1 MAKDDNYYPPKT
13 LKNTV
18 RAPYNFVPFTE
29 RQPFM
34 RYTDVSKLPA
44 HDELRAELLTGEI
57 HLTLTAET
65 PVFVSDG
72 QENADFFR
80 GANGNYMIP
89 GSTIRGMAR
98 ENMQILGDGLVLKD
112 EDLEDYQIYYR
123 EIAGTG
129 TRKPLRKYYQD
140 TLGVKPE
147 KTKSGKSISIP
158 HNINA
163 GYLVREN
170 GLYRIYPLPKET
182 PVLRVSRDLTE
193 KVFGKEKYACTE
205 AVAYESDG
213 KNVTALYRPENAP
226 ADKERGILL
235 FTGKPVQKENHLYVF
250 PPIDRDQHGID
261 ISEADR
267 LSYQADCEARKNTAK
282 AYQEFWKLPE
292 EGQSK
297 PVFYVNYDGHIY
309 FGMARYLRIGHSHSI
324 AEGLPERFRKM
335 QKRITSQNE
344 LPLDYPHAIL
354 GFTHNFKDENKKS
367 SNTSYRSRVSFG
379 DFEMQS
385 KPEKRGTFK
394 TVLGEPKP
402 SYFPSYTVNGQHYS
416 EDFRLR
422 GFKQYWLKK
431 ANAPEPPN
439 DNENVPAIMRPMP
452 EKSVFSGT
460 IRFKNLEKD
469 ELGLLLWSLVLNDGC
484 YQSIGMGKPYGFGRM
499 SVKLD
504 SLRLFDFA
512 ALYSASGFESAGRT
526 AECKPFIQAY
536 KQFMNDNK
544 SKTAPEMDDRPEI
557 KDFFYLKKTIRE
569 DTEMVDYL
577 TIDQKKEPKRL
588 LFKDMH
594 YPLPSVAELREEAEK
609 DAPKYDSMDDALA
622 ALFSK
627 RGTQNNSS
635 NNGKPSKKKKK

>member
-13 LKNTV
+13 LENTV

-44 HDELRAELLTGEI
+44 HDKLCAELLTGEI

-89 GSTIRGMAR
+89 GSTIRGMVR

-112 EDLEDYQIYYR
+112 EDLEDLMLTYR
-123 EIAGTG
+123 EVAGVG
-129 TRKPLRKYYQD
+129 VKEKLRKHYHEE
-140 TLGVKPE
+140 VINKCKP
-147 KTKSGKSISIP
+147 
-158 HNINA
+158 
-163 GYLVREN
+163 GYLVKEN
-170 GLYRIYPLPKET
+170 GEYIIVHVPERKVKKLKYKDAQKQYGDGN
-182 PVLRVSRDLTE
+182 DLIGCVK
-193 KVFGKEKYACTE
+193 KVPCGTDQGMGMLLCPGKSVQDKKDVYLFPPFDSQQDIELLSQEDILFYLKDCE
-205 AVAYESDG
+205 DR
-213 KNVTALYRPENAP
+213 KNVA
-226 ADKERGILL
+226 KE
-235 FTGKPVQKENHLYVF
+235 
-250 PPIDRDQHGID
+250 
-261 ISEADR
+261 
-267 LSYQADCEARKNTAK
+267 YQN
-282 AYQEFWKLPE
+282 FWKLPE
-292 EGQSK
+292 GGEPK
-297 PVFYVNYDGHIY
+297 PVFYVRYGEHIF
-309 FGMARYLRIGHSHSI
+309 FGMTKTPRVRYKKSL
-324 AEGLPERFRKM
+324 AAGLPSYQRTHYRKM
-335 QKRITSQNE
+335 QQNNE

-385 KPEKRGTFK
+385 EPEKRVTYK

-460 IRFKNLEKD
+460 IRFKNLKED
-469 ELGLLLWSLVLNDGC
+469 ELGLLLWSLVLNEGC

-504 SLRLFDFA
+504 NLRLFDFA

-526 AECKPFIQAY
+526 AEYKPFIQAY

-588 LFKDMH
+588 LFKEMY

-609 DAPKYDSMDDALA
+609 DAPKYDSAEDATA
-622 ALFSK
+622 ALLLKFGAK
-627 RGTQNNSS
+627 THSS
-635 NNGKPSKKKKK
+635 NTGKSSKKKKK

>member
-29 RQPFM
+29 RRPFM
-34 RYTDVSKLPA
+34 RYTDVSQLPA
-44 HDELRAELLTGEI
+44 HDELCAELNTGEI

-72 QENADFFR
+72 QKDADFFR

-112 EDLEDYQIYYR
+112 EDLEDLMLTYR
-123 EIAGTG
+123 EVAGVG
-129 TRKPLRKYYQD
+129 VKAELRKHYHEEVID
-140 TLGVKPE
+140 KCKP
-147 KTKSGKSISIP
+147 
-158 HNINA
+158 
-163 GYLVREN
+163 GYLVKEN
-170 GLYRIYPLPKET
+170 GEYIIVHVPERKVKKLKYKDAQKQYGDGG
-182 PVLRVSRDLTE
+182 DLIGCIK
-193 KVFGKEKYACTE
+193 KVPCGTDQGMGMLLCPGKSVQDKKDVYLFPPFDTQQEIELLSQEDILFYLKDCE
-205 AVAYESDG
+205 DR
-213 KNVTALYRPENAP
+213 KNVA
-226 ADKERGILL
+226 KE
-235 FTGKPVQKENHLYVF
+235 
-250 PPIDRDQHGID
+250 
-261 ISEADR
+261 
-267 LSYQADCEARKNTAK
+267 YQD
-282 AYQEFWKLPE
+282 FWKLPE
-292 EGQSK
+292 DGEPK
-297 PVFYVNYDGHIY
+297 PVFYVRYDEHIF
-309 FGMARYLRIGHSHSI
+309 FGMTKTLRVRYKKSL
-324 AEGLPERFRKM
+324 AEGLPSYQRTQYRKM
-335 QKRITSQNE
+335 RQNNE

-354 GFTHNFKDENKKS
+354 GFTHDFKDAYGKK

-460 IRFKNLEKD
+460 IRFKNLKKD

-499 SVKLD
+499 SVRLD
-504 SLRLFDFA
+504 SLRLFDFT

-536 KQFMNDNK
+536 KQFMNDHK
-544 SKTAPEMDDRPEI
+544 LKTAPEMDDRPEI

-588 LFKDMH
+588 LFKDMY

-635 NNGKPSKKKKK
+635 NSGRPSKKKKK

>member
-13 LKNTV
+13 LENTV

-44 HDELRAELLTGEI
+44 HDELCADLLTGEI

-72 QENADFFR
+72 QKNADFFR

-89 GSTIRGMAR
+89 GSTIRGMVR

-112 EDLEDYQIYYR
+112 EDLEDLMLTYR
-123 EIAGTG
+123 EVAGVG
-129 TRKPLRKYYQD
+129 VKEKLRKHYHEEVID
-140 TLGVKPE
+140 KCKP
-147 KTKSGKSISIP
+147 
-158 HNINA
+158 
-163 GYLVREN
+163 GYLVKEN
-170 GLYRIYPLPKET
+170 GEYIIVHVPERKVKKLKYKDAQKQYGDGN
-182 PVLRVSRDLTE
+182 DLIGCVK
-193 KVFGKEKYACTE
+193 KVPCGTDQGMGMLLCPGKSVQDKKDVYLFPPFDSQQDIELLSQEDILFYLKDCE
-205 AVAYESDG
+205 DR
-213 KNVTALYRPENAP
+213 KNVA
-226 ADKERGILL
+226 KE
-235 FTGKPVQKENHLYVF
+235 
-250 PPIDRDQHGID
+250 
-261 ISEADR
+261 
-267 LSYQADCEARKNTAK
+267 YQN
-282 AYQEFWKLPE
+282 FWKLPE
-292 EGQSK
+292 GGEPK
-297 PVFYVNYDGHIY
+297 PVFYVRYGEHIF
-309 FGMARYLRIGHSHSI
+309 FGMTKTPRVRYKKSL
-324 AEGLPERFRKM
+324 AAGLPSYQRTHYRKM
-335 QKRITSQNE
+335 QQNNE

-385 KPEKRGTFK
+385 EPEKRVTYK

-460 IRFKNLEKD
+460 IRFKNLKED

-504 SLRLFDFA
+504 KLRLFDFA

-526 AECKPFIQAY
+526 AEYKPFIRAY
-536 KQFMNDNK
+536 KQFMNDH
-544 SKTAPEMDDRPEI
+544 KTKTVPEVDDRPEI

-588 LFKDMH
+588 LFKEMY

-609 DAPKYDSMDDALA
+609 DAPKYDSAEDATA
-622 ALFSK
+622 ALLLKFGAK
-627 RGTQNNSS
+627 THSS
-635 NNGKPSKKKKK
+635 NTGKSSKKKKK

>member
-1 MAKDDNYYPPKT
+1 MTKT
-13 LKNTV
+13 PRV
-18 RAPYNFVPFTE
+18 RYKKSLAAG
-29 RQPFM
+29 
-34 RYTDVSKLPA
+34 LP
-44 HDELRAELLTGEI
+44 
-57 HLTLTAET
+57 
-65 PVFVSDG
+65 
-72 QENADFFR
+72 
-80 GANGNYMIP
+80 
-89 GSTIRGMAR
+89 
-98 ENMQILGDGLVLKD
+98 
-112 EDLEDYQIYYR
+112 
-123 EIAGTG
+123 
-129 TRKPLRKYYQD
+129 
-140 TLGVKPE
+140 
-147 KTKSGKSISIP
+147 
-158 HNINA
+158 
-163 GYLVREN
+163 
-170 GLYRIYPLPKET
+170 
-182 PVLRVSRDLTE
+182 
-193 KVFGKEKYACTE
+193 
-205 AVAYESDG
+205 
-213 KNVTALYRPENAP
+213 
-226 ADKERGILL
+226 
-235 FTGKPVQKENHLYVF
+235 
-250 PPIDRDQHGID
+250 
-261 ISEADR
+261 
-267 LSYQADCEARKNTAK
+267 SYQRTQ
-282 AYQEFWKLPE
+282 Y
-292 EGQSK
+292 
-297 PVFYVNYDGHIY
+297 
-309 FGMARYLRIGHSHSI
+309 
-324 AEGLPERFRKM
+324 RKM
-335 QKRITSQNE
+335 QQNNE

-354 GFTHNFKDENKKS
+354 GFTHDFKDEYGKK

-385 KPEKRGTFK
+385 EPEKRGTFK

-431 ANAPEPPN
+431 ANAPEPSN

-512 ALYSASGFESAGRT
+512 KLYSVSGFESAGRT

-588 LFKDMH
+588 LFEKMD
-594 YPLPSVAELREEAEK
+594 YPLPAVAELREKAEK
-609 DAPKYDSMDDALA
+609 DAPKYDSAEDATA
-622 ALFSK
+622 ALLLKFGAK
-627 RGTQNNSS
+627 TNSS
-635 NNGKPSKKKKK
+635 NTGKSSKKKKK

>member
-13 LKNTV
+13 LENTV

-44 HDELRAELLTGEI
+44 HDELCAELLTGEI

-65 PVFVSDG
+65 PVFVADG
-72 QENADFFR
+72 QKNADFFR

-89 GSTIRGMAR
+89 GSTIRGMVR

-112 EDLEDYQIYYR
+112 EDLEDLMLTYR
-123 EIAGTG
+123 EVAGVG
-129 TRKPLRKYYQD
+129 VKEKLRKHYHEEVID
-140 TLGVKPE
+140 KCKP
-147 KTKSGKSISIP
+147 
-158 HNINA
+158 
-163 GYLVREN
+163 GYLVKEN
-170 GLYRIYPLPKET
+170 GEYIIVHVPERKVKKLKYKDAQKQYGDGN
-182 PVLRVSRDLTE
+182 DLIGCVK
-193 KVFGKEKYACTE
+193 KVPCGIDQGMGMLLCPGKSVQDKKDVYLFPPFDSQQDIELLSQEDILFYLKDCE
-205 AVAYESDG
+205 DR
-213 KNVTALYRPENAP
+213 KNVA
-226 ADKERGILL
+226 KE
-235 FTGKPVQKENHLYVF
+235 
-250 PPIDRDQHGID
+250 
-261 ISEADR
+261 
-267 LSYQADCEARKNTAK
+267 YQN
-282 AYQEFWKLPE
+282 FWKLPE
-292 EGQSK
+292 GGEPK
-297 PVFYVNYDGHIY
+297 PVFYVRYGEHIF
-309 FGMARYLRIGHSHSI
+309 FGMTKTPRVRYKKSL
-324 AEGLPERFRKM
+324 AAGLPSYQRTHYRKM
-335 QKRITSQNE
+335 QQNNE

-385 KPEKRGTFK
+385 EPEKRVTYK

-499 SVKLD
+499 SVELD

-609 DAPKYDSMDDALA
+609 DAPKYDSAEDATA
-622 ALFSK
+622 ALLLKFGAK
-627 RGTQNNSS
+627 TNSP
-635 NNGKPSKKKKK
+635 NTGKSSKKKKK

>member
-34 RYTDVSKLPA
+34 RYTDVSQLPA
-44 HDELRAELLTGEI
+44 HDELCAELNTGEI

-72 QENADFFR
+72 QEQADFFR

-112 EDLEDYQIYYR
+112 EDLEDLMLTYR
-123 EIAGTG
+123 EVAGVG
-129 TRKPLRKYYQD
+129 VKAELRKHYHEEVID
-140 TLGVKPE
+140 KCKP
-147 KTKSGKSISIP
+147 
-158 HNINA
+158 
-163 GYLVREN
+163 GYLVKEN
-170 GLYRIYPLPKET
+170 GEYIIVHVPERKVKKLKYKDAQKQYGDGG
-182 PVLRVSRDLTE
+182 DLIGCIK
-193 KVFGKEKYACTE
+193 KVPCGTDQGMGMLMCPGKSVQDKKDVYLFPPFDSQQEIELLSQEDILFYWKDCE
-205 AVAYESDG
+205 DR
-213 KNVTALYRPENAP
+213 KNVA
-226 ADKERGILL
+226 KE
-235 FTGKPVQKENHLYVF
+235 
-250 PPIDRDQHGID
+250 
-261 ISEADR
+261 
-267 LSYQADCEARKNTAK
+267 YQD
-282 AYQEFWKLPE
+282 FWKLPE
-292 EGQSK
+292 DGEPK
-297 PVFYVNYDGHIY
+297 PVFYVRYDEHIF
-309 FGMARYLRIGHSHSI
+309 FGMTKTPRVRYKKSL
-324 AEGLPERFRKM
+324 AEGLPSYQRTQYRKM
-335 QKRITSQNE
+335 QQNNE

-354 GFTHNFKDENKKS
+354 GFTHDFKDAYGKK

-385 KPEKRGTFK
+385 EPEKRGTFK

-431 ANAPEPPN
+431 ANAPEPTN

-460 IRFKNLEKD
+460 IRFKNLKKD

-499 SVKLD
+499 SVRLD

-536 KQFMNDNK
+536 KQFMNENK
-544 SKTAPEMDDRPEI
+544 LKTAPEMDDRPEI

-588 LFKDMH
+588 LFKDMY

-635 NNGKPSKKKKK
+635 NSGKPSKKKKK

>member
-13 LKNTV
+13 LENTV

-44 HDELRAELLTGEI
+44 HDKLCAELLTGEI

-89 GSTIRGMAR
+89 GSTIRGMVR

-112 EDLEDYQIYYR
+112 EDLEDLMLTYR
-123 EIAGTG
+123 EVAGIG
-129 TRKPLRKYYQD
+129 VKEKLRKHYHEE
-140 TLGVKPE
+140 VINKCKP
-147 KTKSGKSISIP
+147 
-158 HNINA
+158 
-163 GYLVREN
+163 GYLVKEN
-170 GLYRIYPLPKET
+170 GEYIIVHVPERKVKKLKYKDAQKQYGDGN
-182 PVLRVSRDLTE
+182 DLIGCVK
-193 KVFGKEKYACTE
+193 KVPCGTDQGMGMLLCPGKSVQDKKDVYLFPPFDSQQDIELLSQEDILFYLKDCE
-205 AVAYESDG
+205 DR
-213 KNVTALYRPENAP
+213 KNVA
-226 ADKERGILL
+226 KE
-235 FTGKPVQKENHLYVF
+235 
-250 PPIDRDQHGID
+250 
-261 ISEADR
+261 
-267 LSYQADCEARKNTAK
+267 YQN
-282 AYQEFWKLPE
+282 FWKLPE
-292 EGQSK
+292 GGEPK
-297 PVFYVNYDGHIY
+297 PVFYVRYGEHIF
-309 FGMARYLRIGHSHSI
+309 FGMTKTPRVRYKKSL
-324 AEGLPERFRKM
+324 AAGLPSYQRTHYRKM
-335 QKRITSQNE
+335 QQNNE

-385 KPEKRGTFK
+385 EPEKRVTYK

-460 IRFKNLEKD
+460 IRFKNLKED

-504 SLRLFDFA
+504 KLRLFDFA
-512 ALYSASGFESAGRT
+512 ALYAASGFESAGRT
-526 AECKPFIQAY
+526 AECKPFIRAY
-536 KQFMNDNK
+536 KQFMNDH
-544 SKTAPEMDDRPEI
+544 KTKTVPEVDDRPEI

-588 LFKDMH
+588 LFKEMY

-609 DAPKYDSMDDALA
+609 DAPKYDSAEDATA
-622 ALFSK
+622 ALLLKFGAK
-627 RGTQNNSS
+627 THSS
-635 NNGKPSKKKKK
+635 NTGKSSKKKKK

>member
-13 LKNTV
+13 LENTV

-44 HDELRAELLTGEI
+44 HDKLCAELLTGEI

-89 GSTIRGMAR
+89 GSTIRGMVR

-123 EIAGTG
+123 EIAGKG
-129 TRKPLRKYYQD
+129 ARKPLRKYYQD

-147 KTKSGKSISIP
+147 KARSGKSISIP

-182 PVLRVSRDLTE
+182 PVLRVSRELTE

-213 KNVTALYRPENAP
+213 KNVTALYQAENAP
-226 ADKERGILL
+226 AHKECGILL

-344 LPLDYPHAIL
+344 LPLDYPHAVL
-354 GFTHNFKDENKKS
+354 GFTHHFKDENKKS
-367 SNTSYRSRVSFG
+367 CNTSYRSRVSFG

-385 KPEKRGTFK
+385 EPEKRVTYK

-460 IRFKNLEKD
+460 IRFKNLEED

-504 SLRLFDFA
+504 KLRLFDFA

-526 AECKPFIQAY
+526 AECKPFIRAY
-536 KQFMNDNK
+536 KQFMNDH
-544 SKTAPEMDDRPEI
+544 KTKTVPEVDDRPEI

-588 LFKDMH
+588 LFKEMY

-609 DAPKYDSMDDALA
+609 DAPKYDSAEDATA
-622 ALFSK
+622 ALLLKFGAK
-627 RGTQNNSS
+627 THSS
-635 NNGKPSKKKKK
+635 NTGKSSKKKKK

>member
-13 LKNTV
+13 LENTV

-44 HDELRAELLTGEI
+44 HDKLCAELLTGEI

-89 GSTIRGMAR
+89 GSTIRGMVR

-112 EDLEDYQIYYR
+112 EDLEDLMLTYR
-123 EIAGTG
+123 EVAGIG
-129 TRKPLRKYYQD
+129 VKEKLRKHYHEE
-140 TLGVKPE
+140 VINKCKP
-147 KTKSGKSISIP
+147 
-158 HNINA
+158 
-163 GYLVREN
+163 GYLVKEN
-170 GLYRIYPLPKET
+170 GEYIIVHVPERKVKKLKYKDAQKQYGDGN
-182 PVLRVSRDLTE
+182 DLIGCVK
-193 KVFGKEKYACTE
+193 KVPCGTDQGMGMLLCPGKSVQDKKDVYLFPPFDSQQDIELLSQEDILFYLKDCE
-205 AVAYESDG
+205 DR
-213 KNVTALYRPENAP
+213 KNVA
-226 ADKERGILL
+226 KE
-235 FTGKPVQKENHLYVF
+235 
-250 PPIDRDQHGID
+250 
-261 ISEADR
+261 
-267 LSYQADCEARKNTAK
+267 YQN
-282 AYQEFWKLPE
+282 FWKLPE
-292 EGQSK
+292 GGEPK
-297 PVFYVNYDGHIY
+297 PVFYVRYGEHIF
-309 FGMARYLRIGHSHSI
+309 FGMTKTPRVRYKKSL
-324 AEGLPERFRKM
+324 AAGLPSYQRTHYRKM
-335 QKRITSQNE
+335 QQNNE

-385 KPEKRGTFK
+385 EPEKRVTYK

-460 IRFKNLEKD
+460 IRFKNLKED

-504 SLRLFDFA
+504 KLRLFDFA

-526 AECKPFIQAY
+526 AECKPFIRAY
-536 KQFMNDNK
+536 KQFMNDH
-544 SKTAPEMDDRPEI
+544 KTKTVPEVDDRPEI

-588 LFKDMH
+588 LFKEMY

-609 DAPKYDSMDDALA
+609 DAPKYDSAEDATA
-622 ALFSK
+622 ALLLKFGAK
-627 RGTQNNSS
+627 THSS
-635 NNGKPSKKKKK
+635 NTGKSSKKKKK

>member
-29 RQPFM
+29 RRPFM
-34 RYTDVSKLPA
+34 RYTDVSQLPA
-44 HDELRAELLTGEI
+44 HDELCAELNTGEI

-112 EDLEDYQIYYR
+112 EDLEDLVLTYR
-123 EIAGTG
+123 EVAGVG
-129 TRKPLRKYYQD
+129 VKAELRKHYHEEVID
-140 TLGVKPE
+140 KCKP
-147 KTKSGKSISIP
+147 
-158 HNINA
+158 
-163 GYLVREN
+163 GYLVKEN
-170 GLYRIYPLPKET
+170 GEYIIVHVPERKVKKLKYKDAQKQYGDGG
-182 PVLRVSRDLTE
+182 DLIGCIK
-193 KVFGKEKYACTE
+193 KVPCGTDQGMGMLLCPGKSVQDKKDVYLFPPFDSQQEIELLSQEDILFYLKDCE
-205 AVAYESDG
+205 DR
-213 KNVTALYRPENAP
+213 KNVA
-226 ADKERGILL
+226 KE
-235 FTGKPVQKENHLYVF
+235 
-250 PPIDRDQHGID
+250 
-261 ISEADR
+261 
-267 LSYQADCEARKNTAK
+267 YQD
-282 AYQEFWKLPE
+282 FWKLPE
-292 EGQSK
+292 DGEPK
-297 PVFYVNYDGHIY
+297 PVFYVRYDEHIF
-309 FGMARYLRIGHSHSI
+309 FGMTKTLRVRYKKSL
-324 AEGLPERFRKM
+324 AEGLPSYHRTQYRKM
-335 QKRITSQNE
+335 RQNNE

-354 GFTHNFKDENKKS
+354 GFTHDFKDAYGKK

-385 KPEKRGTFK
+385 EPEKRGTFK

-431 ANAPEPPN
+431 ANAPEPSN

-460 IRFKNLEKD
+460 IRFKNLKKD

-588 LFKDMH
+588 LFKDMY

-635 NNGKPSKKKKK
+635 NSGKPSKKKKK

>member
-29 RQPFM
+29 RRPFM
-34 RYTDVSKLPA
+34 RYTDVSQLPA
-44 HDELRAELLTGEI
+44 HDELCAELNTGEI

-72 QENADFFR
+72 QKDADFFR

-112 EDLEDYQIYYR
+112 EDLEDLMLTYR
-123 EIAGTG
+123 EVAGVG
-129 TRKPLRKYYQD
+129 VKAELRKHYHEEVID
-140 TLGVKPE
+140 KCKP
-147 KTKSGKSISIP
+147 
-158 HNINA
+158 
-163 GYLVREN
+163 GYLVKEN
-170 GLYRIYPLPKET
+170 GEYIIVHVPERKVKKLKYKDAQKQYGDGG
-182 PVLRVSRDLTE
+182 DLIGCIK
-193 KVFGKEKYACTE
+193 KVPCGTDQGMGMLLCPGKSVQDKKDVYLFPPFDTQQEIELLSQEDILFYLKDCE
-205 AVAYESDG
+205 DR
-213 KNVTALYRPENAP
+213 KNVA
-226 ADKERGILL
+226 KE
-235 FTGKPVQKENHLYVF
+235 
-250 PPIDRDQHGID
+250 
-261 ISEADR
+261 
-267 LSYQADCEARKNTAK
+267 YQD
-282 AYQEFWKLPE
+282 FWKLPE
-292 EGQSK
+292 DGEPK
-297 PVFYVNYDGHIY
+297 PVFYVRYDEHIF
-309 FGMARYLRIGHSHSI
+309 FGMTKTLRVRYKKSL
-324 AEGLPERFRKM
+324 AEGLPSYQRTQYRKM
-335 QKRITSQNE
+335 RQNNE

-354 GFTHNFKDENKKS
+354 GFTHDFKDAYGKK

-460 IRFKNLEKD
+460 IRFKNLKKD

-499 SVKLD
+499 SVRLD

-536 KQFMNDNK
+536 KQFMNDHK

-588 LFKDMH
+588 LFKDMY

-635 NNGKPSKKKKK
+635 NSGKSSKKKKK

>member
-13 LKNTV
+13 LENTV

-44 HDELRAELLTGEI
+44 HDKLCAELLTGEI

-89 GSTIRGMAR
+89 GSTIRGMVR

-112 EDLEDYQIYYR
+112 EDLEDLMLTYR
-123 EIAGTG
+123 EVAGVG
-129 TRKPLRKYYQD
+129 VKEKLRKHYHEE
-140 TLGVKPE
+140 VINKCKP
-147 KTKSGKSISIP
+147 
-158 HNINA
+158 
-163 GYLVREN
+163 GYLVKEN
-170 GLYRIYPLPKET
+170 GEYIIVHVPERKVKKLKYKDAQKQYGDGN
-182 PVLRVSRDLTE
+182 DLIGCVK
-193 KVFGKEKYACTE
+193 KVPCGTDQGMGMLLCPGKSVQDKKDVYLFPPFDSQQDIELLSQEDILFYLKDCE
-205 AVAYESDG
+205 DR
-213 KNVTALYRPENAP
+213 KNVA
-226 ADKERGILL
+226 KE
-235 FTGKPVQKENHLYVF
+235 
-250 PPIDRDQHGID
+250 
-261 ISEADR
+261 
-267 LSYQADCEARKNTAK
+267 YQN
-282 AYQEFWKLPE
+282 FWKLPE
-292 EGQSK
+292 GGEPK
-297 PVFYVNYDGHIY
+297 PVFYVRYGEHIF
-309 FGMARYLRIGHSHSI
+309 FGMTKTPRVRYKKSL
-324 AEGLPERFRKM
+324 AAGLPSYQRTHYRKM
-335 QKRITSQNE
+335 QQNNE

-385 KPEKRGTFK
+385 EPEKRVTYK

-460 IRFKNLEKD
+460 IRFKNLKED

-504 SLRLFDFA
+504 NLRLFDFA

-526 AECKPFIQAY
+526 AEYKPFIQAY

-588 LFKDMH
+588 LFKEMY

-609 DAPKYDSMDDALA
+609 DAPKCDSMDDALA

-627 RGTQNNSS
+627 HGAQNNSS
-635 NNGKPSKKKKK
+635 NSGKSSKKKKK

>member
-13 LKNTV
+13 LENTV

-34 RYTDVSKLPA
+34 RYTDVSELPA
-44 HDELRAELLTGEI
+44 HDKLCAELLTGEI

-89 GSTIRGMAR
+89 GSTIRGMVR

-112 EDLEDYQIYYR
+112 EDLEDLMLTYR
-123 EIAGTG
+123 EVAGVG
-129 TRKPLRKYYQD
+129 VKEKLRKHYHEEVID
-140 TLGVKPE
+140 KCNP
-147 KTKSGKSISIP
+147 
-158 HNINA
+158 
-163 GYLVREN
+163 GYLVKEN
-170 GLYRIYPLPKET
+170 GEYIIVHVPERKVKKLKYKDAQKQYGDGN
-182 PVLRVSRDLTE
+182 DLIGCVK
-193 KVFGKEKYACTE
+193 KVPCGTDQGMGMLLCPGKSVQDKKDVYLFPPFDSQQEIELLSQEDILFYLKDCE
-205 AVAYESDG
+205 DR
-213 KNVTALYRPENAP
+213 KNVA
-226 ADKERGILL
+226 KE
-235 FTGKPVQKENHLYVF
+235 
-250 PPIDRDQHGID
+250 
-261 ISEADR
+261 
-267 LSYQADCEARKNTAK
+267 YQN
-282 AYQEFWKLPE
+282 FWKLPE
-292 EGQSK
+292 GGEPK
-297 PVFYVNYDGHIY
+297 PVFYVRYGEHIF
-309 FGMARYLRIGHSHSI
+309 FGMTKTPRVRYKKSL
-324 AEGLPERFRKM
+324 AAGLPSYQRTHYRKM
-335 QKRITSQNE
+335 QQNNE

-385 KPEKRGTFK
+385 EPEKRVTYK

-460 IRFKNLEKD
+460 IRFKNLKED

-512 ALYSASGFESAGRT
+512 ALYSVSGFESAGRT

-588 LFKDMH
+588 LFKEMY

-609 DAPKYDSMDDALA
+609 DAPKYDSAEDATA
-622 ALFSK
+622 ALLLKFGAK
-627 RGTQNNSS
+627 THSS
-635 NNGKPSKKKKK
+635 NTGKSSKKKKK

>member
-34 RYTDVSKLPA
+34 RYDDVNKLPA
-44 HDELRAELLTGEI
+44 HDELRADLLTGEI

-72 QENADFFR
+72 QKDADFFR

-112 EDLEDYQIYYR
+112 EDLEDLMLTYR
-123 EIAGTG
+123 EVAGVG
-129 TRKPLRKYYQD
+129 VKAELRKHYHEEVID
-140 TLGVKPE
+140 KCKP
-147 KTKSGKSISIP
+147 
-158 HNINA
+158 
-163 GYLVREN
+163 GYLVKEN
-170 GLYRIYPLPKET
+170 GEYIIVHVPERKVKKLKYKDAQKQYGDGG
-182 PVLRVSRDLTE
+182 DLIGCIK
-193 KVFGKEKYACTE
+193 KVPCATDQGMGMLLCPGKSVQDKKDVYLFPPFDSQQEIELLSQEDILFYLKDCE
-205 AVAYESDG
+205 DR
-213 KNVTALYRPENAP
+213 KNVA
-226 ADKERGILL
+226 KE
-235 FTGKPVQKENHLYVF
+235 
-250 PPIDRDQHGID
+250 
-261 ISEADR
+261 
-267 LSYQADCEARKNTAK
+267 YQD
-282 AYQEFWKLPE
+282 FWKLPE
-292 EGQSK
+292 DGEPK
-297 PVFYVNYDGHIY
+297 PVFYVRYDEHIF
-309 FGMARYLRIGHSHSI
+309 FGMTKTLRVRYKKSL
-324 AEGLPERFRKM
+324 AEGLPSYQRTQYRKM
-335 QKRITSQNE
+335 RQNNE

-354 GFTHNFKDENKKS
+354 GFTHDFKDAYGKK

-431 ANAPEPPN
+431 ANAPEPSN

-460 IRFKNLEKD
+460 IRFKNLKKD

-499 SVKLD
+499 SVRLD
-504 SLRLFDFA
+504 SLRLFDFT

-536 KQFMNDNK
+536 KQFMNDHK
-544 SKTAPEMDDRPEI
+544 LKTAPEMDDRPEI

-588 LFKDMH
+588 LFKDMY

-635 NNGKPSKKKKK
+635 NSGKSSKKKKK

>member
-13 LKNTV
+13 LENTV

-34 RYTDVSKLPA
+34 RYTDVSELPA
-44 HDELRAELLTGEI
+44 HDKLCAELLTGEI

-89 GSTIRGMAR
+89 GSTIRGMVR

-112 EDLEDYQIYYR
+112 EDLEDLMLTYR
-123 EIAGTG
+123 EVAGIG
-129 TRKPLRKYYQD
+129 VKEKLRKHYHEE
-140 TLGVKPE
+140 VINKCKP
-147 KTKSGKSISIP
+147 
-158 HNINA
+158 
-163 GYLVREN
+163 GYLVKEN
-170 GLYRIYPLPKET
+170 GEYIIVHVPERKVKKLKYKDAQKQYGDGN
-182 PVLRVSRDLTE
+182 DLIGCVK
-193 KVFGKEKYACTE
+193 KVPCGTDQGMGMLLCPGKSVQDKKDVYLFPPFDSQQDIELLSQEDILFYLKDCE
-205 AVAYESDG
+205 DR
-213 KNVTALYRPENAP
+213 KNVA
-226 ADKERGILL
+226 KE
-235 FTGKPVQKENHLYVF
+235 
-250 PPIDRDQHGID
+250 
-261 ISEADR
+261 
-267 LSYQADCEARKNTAK
+267 YQN
-282 AYQEFWKLPE
+282 FWKLPE
-292 EGQSK
+292 GGEPK
-297 PVFYVNYDGHIY
+297 PVFYVRYGEHIF
-309 FGMARYLRIGHSHSI
+309 FGMTKTPRVRYKKSL
-324 AEGLPERFRKM
+324 AAGLPSYQRTHYRKM
-335 QKRITSQNE
+335 QQNNE

-385 KPEKRGTFK
+385 EPEKRVTYK

-460 IRFKNLEKD
+460 IRFKNLKED

-504 SLRLFDFA
+504 KLRLFDFA

-526 AECKPFIQAY
+526 AECKPFIRAY
-536 KQFMNDNK
+536 KQFMNDHK
-544 SKTAPEMDDRPEI
+544 SKTVPEVDDRPEI

-588 LFKDMH
+588 LFKEMY

-609 DAPKYDSMDDALA
+609 DAPKYDSAEDATA
-622 ALFSK
+622 ALLLKFGAK
-627 RGTQNNSS
+627 THSS
-635 NNGKPSKKKKK
+635 NTGKSSKKKKK

>member
-13 LKNTV
+13 LENTV

-44 HDELRAELLTGEI
+44 HDKLCAELLTGEI

-89 GSTIRGMAR
+89 GSTIRGMVR

-112 EDLEDYQIYYR
+112 EDLEDLMLTYR
-123 EIAGTG
+123 EVAGIG
-129 TRKPLRKYYQD
+129 VKEKLRKHYHEE
-140 TLGVKPE
+140 VINKCKP
-147 KTKSGKSISIP
+147 
-158 HNINA
+158 
-163 GYLVREN
+163 GYLVKEN
-170 GLYRIYPLPKET
+170 GEYIIVHVPERKVKKLKYKDAQKQYGDGN
-182 PVLRVSRDLTE
+182 DLIGCVK
-193 KVFGKEKYACTE
+193 KVPCGTDQGMGMLLCPGKSVQDKKDVYLFPPFDSQQDIELLSQEDILFYLKDCE
-205 AVAYESDG
+205 DR
-213 KNVTALYRPENAP
+213 KNVA
-226 ADKERGILL
+226 KE
-235 FTGKPVQKENHLYVF
+235 
-250 PPIDRDQHGID
+250 
-261 ISEADR
+261 
-267 LSYQADCEARKNTAK
+267 YQN
-282 AYQEFWKLPE
+282 FWKLPE
-292 EGQSK
+292 GGEPK
-297 PVFYVNYDGHIY
+297 PVFYVRYGEHIF
-309 FGMARYLRIGHSHSI
+309 FGMTKTPRVRYKKSL
-324 AEGLPERFRKM
+324 AAGLPSYQRTHYRKM
-335 QKRITSQNE
+335 QQNNE

-385 KPEKRGTFK
+385 EPEKRVTYK

-460 IRFKNLEKD
+460 IRFKNLKED

-504 SLRLFDFA
+504 KLRLFDFA
-512 ALYSASGFESAGRT
+512 ALYSVSGFESAGRT
-526 AECKPFIQAY
+526 AECKPFIRAY
-536 KQFMNDNK
+536 KQFMNDH
-544 SKTAPEMDDRPEI
+544 KTKTVPEVDDRPEI

-588 LFKDMH
+588 LFKEMY

-609 DAPKYDSMDDALA
+609 DAPKYDSAEDATA
-622 ALFSK
+622 ALLLKFGAK
-627 RGTQNNSS
+627 THSS
-635 NNGKPSKKKKK
+635 NTGKSSKKKKK

>member
-13 LKNTV
+13 LENTV

-34 RYTDVSKLPA
+34 RYTDVSELPA
-44 HDELRAELLTGEI
+44 HDKLCAELLTGEI

-89 GSTIRGMAR
+89 GSTIRGMVR

-112 EDLEDYQIYYR
+112 EDLEDLMLTYR
-123 EIAGTG
+123 EVAGIG
-129 TRKPLRKYYQD
+129 VKEKLRKHYHEE
-140 TLGVKPE
+140 VINKCKP
-147 KTKSGKSISIP
+147 
-158 HNINA
+158 
-163 GYLVREN
+163 GYLVKEN
-170 GLYRIYPLPKET
+170 GEYIIVHVPERKVKKLKYKDAQKQYGDGN
-182 PVLRVSRDLTE
+182 DLIGCVK
-193 KVFGKEKYACTE
+193 KVPFGTDQGMGMLLCPGKSVQDKKDVYLFPPFDSQQDIELLSQEDILFYLKDCE
-205 AVAYESDG
+205 DR
-213 KNVTALYRPENAP
+213 KNVA
-226 ADKERGILL
+226 KE
-235 FTGKPVQKENHLYVF
+235 
-250 PPIDRDQHGID
+250 
-261 ISEADR
+261 
-267 LSYQADCEARKNTAK
+267 YQN
-282 AYQEFWKLPE
+282 FWKLPE
-292 EGQSK
+292 GGEPK
-297 PVFYVNYDGHIY
+297 PVFYVRYGEHIF
-309 FGMARYLRIGHSHSI
+309 FGMTKTPRVRYKKSL
-324 AEGLPERFRKM
+324 AAGLPSYQRTHYRKM
-335 QKRITSQNE
+335 QQNNE

-385 KPEKRGTFK
+385 EPEKRVTYK

-460 IRFKNLEKD
+460 IRFKNLKED

-504 SLRLFDFA
+504 KLRLFDFA

-588 LFKDMH
+588 LFKEMY

-609 DAPKYDSMDDALA
+609 DAPKYDSAEDATA
-622 ALFSK
+622 ALLLKFGAK
-627 RGTQNNSS
+627 THSS
-635 NNGKPSKKKKK
+635 NTGKSSKKKKK

>member
-13 LKNTV
+13 LENTV

-34 RYTDVSKLPA
+34 RYTDVSELPA
-44 HDELRAELLTGEI
+44 HDKLCAELLTGEI

-89 GSTIRGMAR
+89 GSTIRGMVR

-112 EDLEDYQIYYR
+112 EDLEDLMLTYR
-123 EIAGTG
+123 EVAGIG
-129 TRKPLRKYYQD
+129 VKEKLRKHYHEE
-140 TLGVKPE
+140 VINKCKP
-147 KTKSGKSISIP
+147 
-158 HNINA
+158 
-163 GYLVREN
+163 GYLVKEN
-170 GLYRIYPLPKET
+170 GEYIIVHVPERKVKKLKYKDAQKQYGDGN
-182 PVLRVSRDLTE
+182 DLIGCVK
-193 KVFGKEKYACTE
+193 KVPCGTDQGMGMLLCPGKSVQDKKDVYLFPPFDSQQDIELLSQEDILFYLKDCE
-205 AVAYESDG
+205 DR
-213 KNVTALYRPENAP
+213 KNVA
-226 ADKERGILL
+226 KE
-235 FTGKPVQKENHLYVF
+235 
-250 PPIDRDQHGID
+250 
-261 ISEADR
+261 
-267 LSYQADCEARKNTAK
+267 YQN
-282 AYQEFWKLPE
+282 FWKLPE
-292 EGQSK
+292 GGEPK
-297 PVFYVNYDGHIY
+297 PVFYVRYGEHIF
-309 FGMARYLRIGHSHSI
+309 FGMTKTPRVRYKKSL
-324 AEGLPERFRKM
+324 AAGLPSYQRTHYRKM
-335 QKRITSQNE
+335 QQNNE

-385 KPEKRGTFK
+385 EPEKRVTYK

-460 IRFKNLEKD
+460 IRFKNLKED

-504 SLRLFDFA
+504 KLRLFDFA

-588 LFKDMH
+588 LFKEMY

-609 DAPKYDSMDDALA
+609 DAPKYDSAEDATA
-622 ALFSK
+622 ALLLKFGAK
-627 RGTQNNSS
+627 THSS
-635 NNGKPSKKKKK
+635 NTGKSSKKKKK

>member
-13 LKNTV
+13 LENTV

-44 HDELRAELLTGEI
+44 HDKLCAELLTGEI

-89 GSTIRGMAR
+89 GSTIRGMVR

-112 EDLEDYQIYYR
+112 EDLEDLMLTYR
-123 EIAGTG
+123 EVAGIG
-129 TRKPLRKYYQD
+129 VKEKLRKHYHEE
-140 TLGVKPE
+140 VINKCKP
-147 KTKSGKSISIP
+147 
-158 HNINA
+158 
-163 GYLVREN
+163 GYLVKEN
-170 GLYRIYPLPKET
+170 GEYIIVHVPERKVKKLKYKDAQKQYGDGN
-182 PVLRVSRDLTE
+182 DLIGCVK
-193 KVFGKEKYACTE
+193 KVPCGTDQGMGMLLCPGKSVQDKKDVYLFPPFDSQQDIELLSQEDILFYLKDCE
-205 AVAYESDG
+205 DR
-213 KNVTALYRPENAP
+213 KNVA
-226 ADKERGILL
+226 KE
-235 FTGKPVQKENHLYVF
+235 
-250 PPIDRDQHGID
+250 
-261 ISEADR
+261 
-267 LSYQADCEARKNTAK
+267 YQN
-282 AYQEFWKLPE
+282 FWKLPE
-292 EGQSK
+292 GGEPK
-297 PVFYVNYDGHIY
+297 PVFYVRYGEHIF
-309 FGMARYLRIGHSHSI
+309 FGMTKTPRVRYKKSL
-324 AEGLPERFRKM
+324 AAGLPSYQRTHYRKM
-335 QKRITSQNE
+335 QQNNE

-385 KPEKRGTFK
+385 EPEKRVTYK

-460 IRFKNLEKD
+460 IRFKNLEED

-504 SLRLFDFA
+504 KLRLFDFA

-526 AECKPFIQAY
+526 AECKPFIRAY
-536 KQFMNDNK
+536 KQFMNDH
-544 SKTAPEMDDRPEI
+544 KTKTVPEVDDRPEI

-588 LFKDMH
+588 LFKEMY

-609 DAPKYDSMDDALA
+609 DEPKYDSAEDATA
-622 ALFSK
+622 ALLLKFGAK
-627 RGTQNNSS
+627 THSS
-635 NNGKPSKKKKK
+635 NTGKSSKKKKK